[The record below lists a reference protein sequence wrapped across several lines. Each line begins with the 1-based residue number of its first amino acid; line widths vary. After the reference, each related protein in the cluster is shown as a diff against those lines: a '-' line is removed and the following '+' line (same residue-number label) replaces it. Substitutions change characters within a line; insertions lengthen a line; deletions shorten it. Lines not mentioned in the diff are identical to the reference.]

1 MKLASKLALALVG
14 AAASMTALADPTG
27 TWRTIDDKTG
37 QPRSIVK
44 ISVEGGKY
52 VGRVQQILNAPSNI
66 CTTCTGKYENK
77 DLSGVAV
84 FWGVSSEGGNKYG
97 GGQIIDPKNGST
109 YSVSL
114 TDNGSTLVVRG
125 YKGVS
130 MLGRNQTWQR
140 Q

>member
-1 MKLASKLALALVG
+1 
-14 AAASMTALADPTG
+14 
-27 TWRTIDDKTG
+27 
-37 QPRSIVK
+37 
-44 ISVEGGKY
+44 
-52 VGRVQQILNAPSNI
+52 
-66 CTTCTGKYENK
+66 
-77 DLSGVAV
+77 VAV